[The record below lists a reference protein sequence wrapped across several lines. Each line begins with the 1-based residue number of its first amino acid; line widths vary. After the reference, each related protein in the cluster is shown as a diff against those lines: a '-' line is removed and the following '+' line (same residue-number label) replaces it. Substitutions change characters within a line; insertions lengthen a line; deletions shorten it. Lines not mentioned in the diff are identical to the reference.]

1 MLAVTGGKGGTGKTT
16 TALGLARAFG
26 RAGTPAIAVDADW
39 DLPDLGAVAAADRR
53 VTYPDRGDDDS
64 PLAAAVAD
72 AVAPAVRVLPAP
84 TDGRDRDRRGALRAV
99 AASAPEE
106 PRVLVDCPAGASPD
120 AVAPLR
126 VADGALLVT
135 EPCAAAL
142 RDAAKTAAVARR
154 LGTPVVGA
162 VVTRAAA
169 VPAGVGDL
177 LGCPI
182 VARVPR
188 ASAPHEREEKGNT
201 GGSGP
206 VLGDERVVD
215 AYTRGADTVAGWGP
229 GEICPTRA

>member
-39 DLPDLGAVAAADRR
+39 DLPDLGALSGVRRR
-53 VTYPDRGDDDS
+53 VTYPDRRDDDS

-72 AVAPAVRVLPAP
+72 AGAPAVRVLPAP
-84 TDGRDRDRRGALRAV
+84 TDSRDRDLRGSLRAV
-99 AASAPEE
+99 GASAPQGT
-106 PRVLVDCPAGASPD
+106 RVLVDCPAGAAPD

-154 LGTPVVGA
+154 LDTPVVGA
-162 VVTRAAA
+162 VVTRATV
-169 VPAGVGDL
+169 VPPGVRDL

-188 ASAPHEREEKGNT
+188 ASAPQDGN
-201 GGSGP
+201 GNASGSDP
-206 VLGDERVVD
+206 VLGDGRVVD
-215 AYTRGADTVAGWGP
+215 AYARGADAVAGTSP
-229 GEICPTRA
+229 SETDPTRA